1 MEELLQ
7 LLKVT
12 LSDMVAL
19 KFKAHGYHWNVEGD
33 DFPQY
38 HDFFQDI
45 YEDYDGSIDTFAEW
59 LRKLGDYAPYK
70 LSRFIAYSD
79 LPETDVTSDPV
90 TMATDLLAANDAVT
104 NKLIRGFDIATELKQ
119 NALANFFAERQD
131 MHQRWHWMLSA
142 VIKPEAE

>member
-7 LLKVT
+7 LLRVT

-38 HDFFQDI
+38 HEFFQEI
-45 YEDYDGSIDTFAEW
+45 YEDYDSSIDTFAEW

-70 LSRFIAYSD
+70 LSRFMAYSD

-90 TMATDLLAANDAVT
+90 SMATDLLVANDAVT
-104 NKLIRGFDIATELKQ
+104 TKLLVGFDLATTLKQ

-131 MHQRWHWMLSA
+131 MHQRWHWQLGA
-142 VIKPEAE
+142 VIKPVAE